1 MSFPKFLFF
10 LLAIQIIFV
19 SLHRKIANKQIIGMP
34 QISFFYGIYIWMNFS
49 DRQPPH
55 FHAWYGDY
63 KVIVN
68 IKDGIVKG
76 EMPGRALRM
85 ILEWLEEHRAELMNN
100 WEKSQKGEPLDK
112 IEPLK

>member
-1 MSFPKFLFF
+1 MDFRWQFRLFSY
-10 LLAIQIIFV
+10 LCTVRL
-19 SLHRKIANKQIIGMP
+19 KISTSKYA

-49 DRQPPH
+49 DHQPPH

-68 IKDGIVKG
+68 IKDGVVRG

-85 ILEWLEEHRAELMNN
+85 ILEWLDDHRAELMNN
-100 WEKSQKGEPLDK
+100 WDKAQKGEPLDK